1 MNTYQLEKTHSGVS
15 LLPLDT
21 VCFEQGV
28 LFLEGSINEET
39 ATRFIQNGMILAK
52 KQIPI
57 TVVINSNGGE
67 LLAGLNIYDFLTSLQ
82 DVTTIALKAFSMGS
96 LLFAAGKKRVM
107 LPHSRLMLHEPLLAS
122 GVSGSC
128 TTVETATDQLK
139 AEREL
144 VIGLYAKHTGMSVGE
159 IRKVMKKDT
168 YFTAEQ
174 AKAFGLSDGTV
185 SWNDVLK
192 GDVNYA

>member
-28 LFLEGSINEET
+28 LFLEGTINEET

-174 AKAFGLSDGTV
+174 AKDFGLSDGTV

-192 GDVNYA
+192 GDMNYA

>member
-28 LFLEGSINEET
+28 LFLEGTINEET

-96 LLFAAGKKRVM
+96 LLFAAGKKRAM

-185 SWNDVLK
+185 SWDDVLK
-192 GDVNYA
+192 GDMNYA

>member
-28 LFLEGSINEET
+28 LFLEGTINEET

-96 LLFAAGKKRVM
+96 LLFASGKKRVM

-185 SWNDVLK
+185 SWDDVLK
-192 GDVNYA
+192 GDMNYA

>member
-28 LFLEGSINEET
+28 LFLEGTINEET

-192 GDVNYA
+192 GDMNYA